1 MTARAAFPASDPDRT
16 APPGMADDAGPTI
29 GVIANPVSAR
39 DIRRIVANAG
49 NLQITDRVNIVLRLL
64 AGAAAGGVKRALL
77 MPDRGG
83 IRALLERHLRR
94 ERESRLDAAQ
104 TAVYPDL
111 EFLDMEPTST
121 VADTFLATRLL
132 RQRGVAAI
140 VVLGGDGTHR
150 AVVRELVLGQ
160 APTGAGGAAAGL
172 PPIAGLSTGTNN
184 AFPEL
189 REPTIT
195 GLAVGLYAAGRVP
208 ADAVRQPNK
217 LIEVSL
223 EPLPGSGS
231 AAAPQ
236 RDIAIVDAVV
246 TREHSIGARA
256 LWKAES
262 LDSAYLAF
270 ADPQAIGLSAI
281 GGLLQPVGRREA
293 GGLAV
298 QLAADA
304 RHALLDLHAP
314 IAPGLVRPVPIA
326 HWQRMVADE
335 PLTVARRSGTV
346 ALDGERE
353 LPFDA
358 GMQVRMTLREAAFF
372 TIDVP
377 RCMALAAQEGALRQ
391 APRAAPEPPP
401 ADRPRA
407 DLDGATPL
415 P

>member
-1 MTARAAFPASDPDRT
+1 MTVPAALPT
-16 APPGMADDAGPTI
+16 HDDSGPTI

-64 AGAAAGGVKRALL
+64 AGAAAGGVKRAVL

-83 IRALLERHLRR
+83 IRVLLERHLRR
-94 ERESRLDAAQ
+94 ERESRLSAAQ
-104 TAVYPDL
+104 TAVYPAI

-132 RQRGVAAI
+132 RRRGVAAI

-150 AVVRELVLGQ
+150 AVVRELVLGE
-160 APTGAGGAAAGL
+160 AGREL

-195 GLAVGLYAAGRVP
+195 GLAVGLYATGRVP
-208 ADAVRQPNK
+208 AEAVRQPNK
-217 LIEVSL
+217 LIEVAL
-223 EPLPGSGS
+223 EPRPGSGS
-231 AAAPQ
+231 SAAPQ

-298 QLAADA
+298 QIAADA
-304 RHALLDLHAP
+304 RHALLDLQAP
-314 IAPGLVRPVPIA
+314 IAPGLVPPVPIA
-326 HWQRMVADE
+326 GWQRMVAGE
-335 PLTVARRSGTV
+335 PLTVALRSGTV

-358 GMQVRMTLREAAFF
+358 GTQVRMTLREAAFF
-372 TIDVP
+372 TIDVA
-377 RCMALAAQEGALRQ
+377 RCMALAAQEGALRR
-391 APRAAPEPPP
+391 APPAAPQSLC

-407 DLDGATPL
+407 DPDGVAPTP
-415 P
+415 